1 MKVQPPQKASE
12 KMYPSL
18 VKVAAVAVI
27 AGTVASCQQVQQIGG
42 APPFDG
48 APPILI
54 VKDKK

>member
-18 VKVAAVAVI
+18 AKVAAVAVM
-27 AGTVASCQQVQQIGG
+27 AGTIVSCQQVQQIGG
-42 APPFDG
+42 APPFS
-48 APPILI
+48 PPPVLI